1 MSQRIMMSGARIT
14 LQGGREVTLATEM
27 GHPCRTAAQPAGK
40 GLGFGG
46 RPVLGANS
54 DCSRVTWGKTSH
66 SPELPQTP
74 DRGNNFIPLWIKWDS
89 PRKSPWPL
97 QASAKRLS
105 PGNPGGMG
113 SGVGA
118 RAWAGSPEAAKKRC
132 PATSL
137 PSAEAARNAPS
148 PGGGDPVS
156 SLLCVHQWVPQRD
169 WWLFPTALR
178 AFCSHRADRST
189 YPPPVRLLLLALAV
203 NPVSL
208 DS

>member
-14 LQGGREVTLATEM
+14 LQERREVTLATEM

-89 PRKSPWPL
+89 PRKPPGL
-97 QASAKRLS
+97 CKHLPNGCPQGTQEASA
-105 PGNPGGMG
+105 PE
-113 SGVGA
+113 SGLGHGQA
-118 RAWAGSPEAAKKRC
+118 RQRRQRN
-132 PATSL
+132 
-137 PSAEAARNAPS
+137 AARRPRCQVLRPLATHHRLAVGTRLAAFFVSTSGCHKEVGGSSPRPRGLSAPTE
-148 PGGGDPVS
+148 
-156 SLLCVHQWVPQRD
+156 
-169 WWLFPTALR
+169 PTAAHTHRLF
-178 AFCSHRADRST
+178 ACCFSHW
-189 YPPPVRLLLLALAV
+189 P
-203 NPVSL
+203 
-208 DS
+208 